1 MGATNNSP
9 LGHSVAPAILNG
21 ARSDT
26 SIAISLGVN
35 VYYKEEFPSPE
46 SIIRIQGILASRFPT
61 TCESS
66 AVVPIYSL
74 PIPPTLQ
81 AISSAQTQ
89 TSGDCVNIMCATDNS
104 PLVHGLAAAMAV
116 KGAHFN
122 TFVAILFGVLL
133 IVIIVAFRRCPRGC
147 ISTQTRTNVSRRC
160 GAIIPLLAGT
170 NLAYGGTDRHIWTV
184 SRKFHISECVTV
196 F

>member
-9 LGHSVAPAILNG
+9 LGQSVAPAMLNG

-35 VYYKEEFPSPE
+35 FYYKEEVPSPE

-66 AVVPIYSL
+66 AVVPIYSF

-81 AISSAQTQ
+81 AISSRQTQ
-89 TSGDCVNIMCATDNS
+89 TSRDCVNIMCATDNS
-104 PLVHGLAAAMAV
+104 PLAHSLAAAMSF

-122 TFVAILFGVLL
+122 TFVKILFGVLL
-133 IVIIVAFRRCPRGC
+133 IVIIAAFRRCRRGLHL
-147 ISTQTRTNVSRRC
+147 TQIRTHVSRRC
-160 GAIIPLLAGT
+160 GAIIPS
-170 NLAYGGTDRHIWTV
+170 W
-184 SRKFHISECVTV
+184 
-196 F
+196 